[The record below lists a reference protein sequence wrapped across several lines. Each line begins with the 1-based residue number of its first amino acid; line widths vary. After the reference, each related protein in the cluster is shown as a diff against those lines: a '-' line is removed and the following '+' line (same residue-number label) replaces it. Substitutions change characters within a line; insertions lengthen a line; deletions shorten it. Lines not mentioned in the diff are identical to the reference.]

1 MSPIASVQTL
11 KPTVRGAALML
22 AACAAY
28 AGVNVATQWAGTRTG
43 IPSVVIAFWQYVIA
57 LVLTLPLLIRE
68 GARALRTNHLGLHI
82 IRVALAAAGVQVWI
96 FALTHV
102 PIWQVIALSM
112 TSPFFVIL
120 CARLFLREAVTQTRL
135 LTTLAGFIGALI
147 IIAPWSDT
155 YTVYSLL
162 PILAAALWAGY
173 SVMTKYLT
181 RFETTA
187 SISMYMLILLTPIN
201 GALWAASGVGFPEIA
216 SPSMEIWSILL
227 TIGVLTAMAQ
237 YFQIAAYSVAD
248 AVYLQ
253 PFDDLKLPL
262 NVILGWIVFAATPS
276 INFWPGALLIVS
288 ASLYLMR
295 QDSGRSSPKIQAAE

>member
-1 MSPIASVQTL
+1 MSHIASAPSI
-11 KPTVRGAALML
+11 KPTIRGAAYML

-28 AGVNVATQWAGTRTG
+28 AGVNVATQWAGSRTG
-43 IPSVVIAFWQYVIA
+43 IPSVIIAFWQYVIA

-68 GARALRTNHLGLHI
+68 GTKALRTSHLGLHI

-120 CARLFLREAVTQTRL
+120 CARAFLHERVTQTRL
-135 LTTLAGFIGALI
+135 ATTLVGFIGALI

-162 PILAAALWAGY
+162 PVLAAALWAGY

-181 RFETTA
+181 RFETPA
-187 SISMYMLILLTPIN
+187 SISVYMLVLLTPIN
-201 GALWAASGVGFPEIA
+201 AALWLASGIGMPEIA
-216 SPSMEIWSILL
+216 APVTEIWSVLL
-227 TIGVLTAMAQ
+227 TIGILTAMAQ
-237 YFQIAAYSVAD
+237 YFQITAYSAAD

-276 INFWPGALLIVS
+276 INFWPGALLIVG

-295 QDSGRSSPKIQAAE
+295 QDSGKSTQTA

>member
-1 MSPIASVQTL
+1 MSQIASASHL
-11 KPTVRGAALML
+11 NPRIRGAAYML

-28 AGVNVATQWAGTRTG
+28 AGVNIATQWAGSRTN
-43 IPSVVIAFWQYVIA
+43 IPSVIIAFWQYVIA

-96 FALTHV
+96 FALAHV

-120 CARLFLREAVTQTRL
+120 CAKLFLHERVTQTRL

-147 IIAPWSDT
+147 IIAPWSDS
-155 YTVYSLL
+155 YTLYSLL
-162 PILAAALWAGY
+162 PVLAAALWAGY

-181 RFETTA
+181 SFETPA
-187 SISMYMLILLTPIN
+187 SISVYMLVLLTPIN
-201 GALWAASGVGFPEIA
+201 ATLWLASGIGIPQIA
-216 SPSMEIWSILL
+216 APAAEIWSVLL
-227 TIGVLTAMAQ
+227 TIGMLTALAQ
-237 YFQIAAYSVAD
+237 YCQISAYSAAD

-262 NVILGWIVFAATPS
+262 NVILGWIVFAATPA
-276 INFWPGALLIVS
+276 INFWPGAFLIVG

-295 QDSGRSSPKIQAAE
+295 QDSGKSTHTA

>member
-1 MSPIASVQTL
+1 MSQIASVQL
-11 KPTVRGAALML
+11 SKPKIRGAALML
-22 AACAAY
+22 AACTAY

-43 IPSVVIAFWQYVIA
+43 IPSVIIAFWQYVFA

-68 GARALRTNHLGLHI
+68 GTKALRTRHLGLHI

-96 FALTHV
+96 FSLTHV

-135 LTTLAGFIGALI
+135 LTTLVGFIGALV

-162 PILAAALWAGY
+162 PVLAAALWAGY

-187 SISMYMLILLTPIN
+187 SISVYMLILLTPIN
-201 GALWAASGVGFPEIA
+201 AALWAASGIGFPA
-216 SPSMEIWSILL
+216 MAAPVSEIWSVLL
-227 TIGVLTAMAQ
+227 IIGILTALAQ

-262 NVILGWIVFAATPS
+262 NVILGWVVFAATPS

-295 QDSGRSSPKIQAAE
+295 QDSGRSTSQAQPA

>member
-1 MSPIASVQTL
+1 
-11 KPTVRGAALML
+11 
-22 AACAAY
+22 
-28 AGVNVATQWAGTRTG
+28 
-43 IPSVVIAFWQYVIA
+43 
-57 LVLTLPLLIRE
+57 
-68 GARALRTNHLGLHI
+68 
-82 IRVALAAAGVQVWI
+82 
-96 FALTHV
+96 
-102 PIWQVIALSM
+102 M

-120 CARLFLREAVTQTRL
+120 CARLFLHEAVTQTRL
-135 LTTLAGFIGALI
+135 LTTLVGFIGALI

-187 SISMYMLILLTPIN
+187 SISVYMLILLTPIN

-216 SPSMEIWSILL
+216 SPSAEIWTILL
-227 TIGVLTAMAQ
+227 TIGILTAMAQ
-237 YFQIAAYSVAD
+237 YFQIAAYSAAD

-276 INFWPGALLIVS
+276 INFWPGALLIVG

-295 QDSGRSSPKIQAAE
+295 QDSGRSTTRLQAAE